1 MKPEVN
7 IKKAPKVLSDRL
19 RVVFKGLFEP
29 IAVFL
34 NRLGVR
40 PNHITFLGLLGHIL
54 GAYLLAIGH
63 ITWGG
68 IVILVIAPL
77 DFLDGTLAR
86 LRGEPTKFG
95 AFVDSVTD
103 RYDEAFI
110 FGGLLYYF
118 LTQQNWIASL
128 LVYISLSG
136 SLLVSYVRSRAESL
150 EFSAKIGILSRFER
164 YVVLVP
170 ALIFNYPVIALWI
183 LAILTN
189 FTAVQ
194 RIIHVRRQA
203 YVLQESQ
210 DGS

>member
-1 MKPEVN
+1 MTSEVK

-29 IAVFL
+29 VGAFL
-34 NRLGVR
+34 NRLGVK

-54 GAYLLAIGH
+54 GAYLLATGH

-68 IVILVIAPL
+68 IVILIIAPL
-77 DFLDGTLAR
+77 DVLDGTMAR

-118 LTQQNWIASL
+118 LNQHNWLASL
-128 LVYISLSG
+128 LVYISISG
-136 SLLVSYVRSRAESL
+136 SLLISYIRSRAESL
-150 EFSAKIGILSRFER
+150 GFSAKIGILSRFER

-170 ALIFNYPVIALWI
+170 SLIFNYPVIALWI

-189 FTAVQ
+189 FTAIQ
-194 RIIHVRRQA
+194 RIFHVRQQA
-203 YVLQESQ
+203 YALRESQ

>member
-1 MKPEVN
+1 MTPEVN